1 MLYFKRSKFCN
12 KLIGYLIIELGWQ
25 KNAYSA
31 GKTSGVLRSG
41 ALGANRSNLLAQ
53 CVGVKKIMD
62 FLPSSVK
69 QPEAPDEAQA
79 QPIPYLAEIRI
90 IWHFIYPTIQLA
102 VYHPHASE

>member
-1 MLYFKRSKFCN
+1 MFFFLNRSEFRQKF
-12 KLIGYLIIELGWQ
+12 LGFAIRDG

-90 IWHFIYPTIQLA
+90 I
-102 VYHPHASE
+102 